1 MAALIIKPVF
11 TCSDPALAHR
21 RLVCGFTLVMMGLS
35 WPLWW
40 HQPELPV
47 FPVLSN
53 ATLKSLDQSLLL
65 ACLAGL
71 ALAFS
76 RRLGRFGCLLAF
88 LAGIALV
95 FHDQNRL
102 QAWFYQTLLIT
113 CLYAFLPGA
122 VAIGFARFFAVALYF
137 HSGLSKL
144 DHSFA
149 YSMGPYLLQP
159 VLQFWPKSWGAEN
172 RLYFILALPVGE
184 LIASLLLAT
193 GRWKTG
199 LAGVLFMHVGLLAL
213 LGPWALDHSGN
224 VLTWNISMACQAFVL
239 FGANPAGNDS
249 NEAHVTPNPLAF
261 GLIQLLFLAV
271 AVMPF
276 FERAGLWD
284 AWPSFAL
291 YAGHVEQLRLD
302 LPRNATEM
310 LPGEFQPFLK
320 SQGDRTAIDLTL
332 WSRARLGVPPYPAL
346 RMQKGLARYV
356 AAQCPPELPLRAI
369 FAGKANWRTG
379 KREELILEGRQA
391 ILELK

>member
-1 MAALIIKPVF
+1 MFAL
-11 TCSDPALAHR
+11 TDPALAHR

-47 FPVLSN
+47 FPVFSST
-53 ATLKSLDQSLLL
+53 TLKSLDQPLLL

-71 ALAFS
+71 ALALS
-76 RRLGRFGCLLAF
+76 RKYGRIGCFLTFG
-88 LAGIALV
+88 AGIGLIL
-95 FHDQNRL
+95 HDQNRL
-102 QAWFYQTLLIT
+102 QAWFYQTLLISGV
-113 CLYAFLPGA
+113 YALLPGT
-122 VAIGFARFFAVALYF
+122 VAIGFARFFAVVLYF

-149 YSMGPYLLQP
+149 FSMGPYLLQP
-159 VLQFWPKSWGAEN
+159 VLQFWPKSWGADN
-172 RLYFILALPVGE
+172 QIYFILALPVGE
-184 LIASLLLAT
+184 LIAALLLAT
-193 GRWKTG
+193 GLCKTG
-199 LAGVLFMHVGLLAL
+199 LTGILFMHAGLFAL

-224 VLTWNISMACQAFVL
+224 VLTWNISMACQALVL
-239 FGANPAGNDS
+239 FGAKRMEAGIETKPV
-249 NEAHVTPNPLAF
+249 EASPLAF

-302 LPRNATEM
+302 LPQNATER
-310 LPGEFQPFLK
+310 LPGEFQPFLIQ
-320 SQGDRTAIDLTL
+320 QGDRNYIDLTR
-332 WSRARLGVPPYPAL
+332 WSRARLGVPSYPAL
-346 RMQKGLARYV
+346 RMQRGLAKYV
-356 AAQCPPELPLRAI
+356 SAQCPPEFPLRAT

-379 KREELILEGRQA
+379 KREELVLDGREA